1 MLSRDRAPRA
11 EGELVCAVRWLDA
24 VVIEQT
30 RVPGQHEAAKSTSDE
45 LQANASLCA
54 ADEQVT
60 ARGRWLEWVDERDY

>member
-1 MLSRDRAPRA
+1 MLSRDLAPRT
-11 EGELVCAVRWLDA
+11 EGERVCAVRRLDA
-24 VVIEQT
+24 AVVEQT
-30 RVPGQHEAAKSTSDE
+30 RVRGRHEAAKGTSDE

>member
-11 EGELVCAVRWLDA
+11 EGERVCAVRRLDA
-24 VVIEQT
+24 AVVEQT
-30 RVPGQHEAAKSTSDE
+30 RVRGRHEAATGTSGE
-45 LQANASLCA
+45 LQANALLCN

>member
-11 EGELVCAVRWLDA
+11 EGERVCAVRRLDA
-24 VVIEQT
+24 VVVGQT
-30 RVPGQHEAAKSTSDE
+30 RVPGHHEAAKGTSGE